1 MSERSTSTPRVLV
14 VEHEELCPPEL
25 VGQWLA
31 AEGVELE
38 ICRPYRGDRLP
49 RRLGDHSG
57 LIVLGG
63 VMGAYDDADH
73 PWLTHTKALIV
84 QAVADD
90 TPVWGICLGHQ
101 LITVALGGQVRVNPA
116 GRARGLTPVG
126 WTAAS
131 RHDPLCAGVPRDTLA
146 VQWNKD
152 IAAVL
157 PEQAVVLASTADGA
171 PQVVRFAPRAWGVQ
185 FHPEVGAEVFGRW
198 VSRTRERDPS
208 DRRVDGALD
217 AVRAHEPRLRR
228 HWKPMAASFAAQLAM
243 KGAG

>member
-1 MSERSTSTPRVLV
+1 MPRVLV
-14 VEHEELCPPEL
+14 VEHEELCPPEFVGEWL
-25 VGQWLA
+25 VE
-31 AEGVELE
+31 EGVELE

-49 RRLGDHSG
+49 SRLSEYDG
-57 LIVLGG
+57 LVVLGG

-73 PWLTHTKALIV
+73 PWLTHTKALIG

-101 LITVALGGQVRVNPA
+101 LITVALGGQVVVNPA
-116 GRARGLTPVG
+116 GRASGLTPVV
-126 WTAAS
+126 WTDAS
-131 RHDPLCAGVPRDTLA
+131 LHDPLCAGVPRDAVA

-152 IAAVL
+152 MAAVL
-157 PEQAVVLASTADGA
+157 PEHAVVLARGADGA

-185 FHPEVGAEVFGRW
+185 FHPEASAEVFGRW
-198 VSRTRERDPS
+198 VSRTRQRDPS

-217 AVRAHEPRLRR
+217 AVRAHESELRR
-228 HWKPMAASFAAQLAM
+228 SWQPMAASFAAQLAL